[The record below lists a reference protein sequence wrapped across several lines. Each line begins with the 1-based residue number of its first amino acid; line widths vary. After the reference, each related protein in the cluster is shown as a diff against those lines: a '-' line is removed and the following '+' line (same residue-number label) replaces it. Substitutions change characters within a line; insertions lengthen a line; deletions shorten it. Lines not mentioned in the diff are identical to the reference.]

1 MICGEMCSGS
11 VVALEV
17 RLKPQFL
24 SEGSCNNAADRQEEV
39 VEKFQAAAGPWD
51 VNMGE

>member
-1 MICGEMCSGS
+1 MVDEMCSGS

-17 RLKPQFL
+17 RLRPDSL
-24 SEGSCNNAADRQEEV
+24 CVGDTGRQEEI
-39 VEKFQAAAGPWD
+39 VEKFRAHAGPWD